1 MQQRRK
7 ETLEFAIKEG
17 TNVHIHTISASVFQ
31 VCWVVLKTLLRPQE
45 RALSVD
51 VVPGKELFMGTKR
64 ITRVLK
70 NCDF

>member
-1 MQQRRK
+1 M
-7 ETLEFAIKEG
+7 
-17 TNVHIHTISASVFQ
+17 HIHTISASVFQ

-51 VVPGKELFMGTKR
+51 VVPGKELFMCTKR